1 MLVVV
6 RGAGD
11 IASGIAVRLH
21 RSGASIVM
29 LDVAVP
35 TSVRRTVCFSEAVRL
50 GEAEVEGIR
59 AVRCESASEAA
70 KVAATGTIAVLV
82 DPKGESIPKLAPEA
96 VIDAILAK
104 ENLGTTKDMA
114 PVVIGVGPGFHAG
127 ESSNADCH
135 AAIET
140 KRGHYLGRVIYDGSP
155 IPNTGVPGK
164 HWWLHHRTRAARA
177 GRRPLRAHRKDWR
190 PGQEGRPRG
199 QGLWRAPLRNHR
211 RRASRPSPGGLPR
224 HQGHEVRRH
233 RPALQV
239 GHCFSVSDK
248 ARAVGGGVL
257 EALLHF
263 SHRLEG

>member
-59 AVRCESASEAA
+59 AVRCESAAEAA

-82 DPKGESIPKLAPEA
+82 DPKGESIPELAPEA
-96 VIDAILAK
+96 VVDAILAK

-127 ESSNADCH
+127 ESSSADCH

-140 KRGHYLGRVIYDGSP
+140 
-155 IPNTGVPGK
+155 
-164 HWWLHHRTRAARA
+164 
-177 GRRPLRAHRKDWR
+177 
-190 PGQEGRPRG
+190 
-199 QGLWRAPLRNHR
+199 
-211 RRASRPSPGGLPR
+211 
-224 HQGHEVRRH
+224 
-233 RPALQV
+233 
-239 GHCFSVSDK
+239 
-248 ARAVGGGVL
+248 
-257 EALLHF
+257 
-263 SHRLEG
+263 

>member
-82 DPKGESIPKLAPEA
+82 DPKGRASP
-96 VIDAILAK
+96 
-104 ENLGTTKDMA
+104 NLR
-114 PVVIGVGPGFHAG
+114 P
-127 ESSNADCH
+127 
-135 AAIET
+135 
-140 KRGHYLGRVIYDGSP
+140 
-155 IPNTGVPGK
+155 
-164 HWWLHHRTRAARA
+164 
-177 GRRPLRAHRKDWR
+177 RPLSTPFSPRRTWGPPRTWR
-190 PGQEGRPRG
+190 P
-199 QGLWRAPLRNHR
+199 W
-211 RRASRPSPGGLPR
+211 
-224 HQGHEVRRH
+224 
-233 RPALQV
+233 
-239 GHCFSVSDK
+239 
-248 ARAVGGGVL
+248 
-257 EALLHF
+257 
-263 SHRLEG
+263 